1 MKKKIVA
8 IMLVGM
14 MTLSSFIP
22 AVASRNSKSVSGSTA
37 GFNATGTITI
47 DNVTNEAIATV
58 TTSVPCG
65 IHVTA
70 TFVYNGGNSCS
81 VSASNYATSCTAVAQ
96 KSGVQAEAGIGT
108 FTVTKDPYSWSTS
121 CKASVI

>member
-8 IMLVGM
+8 IVLVGM
-14 MTLSSFIP
+14 MTLSSFVP
-22 AVASRNSKSVSGSTA
+22 AVASRNSKSVSGRTD
-37 GFNATGTITI
+37 GFSATGTITI

-70 TFVYNGGNSCS
+70 IFVYNGGNRYP
-81 VSASNYATSCTAVAQ
+81 VSSSNYATSCTAVAQ
-96 KSGVQAEAGIGT
+96 KSGVQAESGIGV
-108 FTVTKDPYSWSTS
+108 FTATKGEYAWSTS
-121 CKASVI
+121 CEVPVI